1 MLPQR
6 RAALRPRRVGARGG
20 APSGRVG
27 TQGGARALGAPMSTT
42 VVESRNSWQQAAE
55 AIDRAAQTISDIPGF
70 YGYELAPETD
80 LDLRAAAVL
89 VHRALGYLCTA
100 ASREA
105 PRLRALEARFEAR
118 GEVPPWDRDTGQVT
132 EDGD

>member
-1 MLPQR
+1 
-6 RAALRPRRVGARGG
+6 
-20 APSGRVG
+20 
-27 TQGGARALGAPMSTT
+27 MSVT
-42 VVESRNSWQQAAE
+42 VVETRSSWQQAAE

>member
-1 MLPQR
+1 
-6 RAALRPRRVGARGG
+6 
-20 APSGRVG
+20 
-27 TQGGARALGAPMSTT
+27 MSVS
-42 VVESRNSWQQAAE
+42 VVESRSSWQQAAE
-55 AIDRAAQTISDIPGF
+55 AVDRAAQTISDIPGF
-70 YGYELAPETD
+70 YGYELAAETD

-89 VHRALGYLCTA
+89 MHRALGYLCAA

-118 GEVPPWDRDTGQVT
+118 GEPPPWVREAGQVI